1 MTIINL
7 NSNISNGGTIN
18 ITPSQDPGST
28 VDSAYDLGVLNLD
41 NGGVTVQQAVGYDY
55 YGYDYDSADLYQ
67 FTVNEAGEYSFT
79 LNGLGADADLFL
91 LPEDDVVSTT
101 DYPYDPIYGHGYSD
115 WVDYYPGYTDPILGN
130 GLDTSVEFPYDSALS
145 YSTSLGTEAEL
156 INIELD
162 PGTYYV
168 GVYSYDQVNT
178 SYSLTLS
185 DNIWTSNTSSNSNI
199 VPAQDPGTDLNSAY
213 NLGVIETNVT
223 VGETVSSSDRS
234 DVYQFTINQDGY
246 YNISLGGLSA
256 DADIA
261 LLDSFLQPLGVSQN
275 YDSASEFLMSNLDA
289 GTYYV
294 GVSSYDGIE
303 TNYELNIAE
312 AIV

>member
-1 MTIINL
+1 ML
-7 NSNISNGGTIN
+7 
-18 ITPSQDPGST
+18 
-28 VDSAYDLGVLNLD
+28 DS
-41 NGGVTVQQAVGYDY
+41 
-55 YGYDYDSADLYQ
+55 LY
-67 FTVNEAGEYSFT
+67 
-79 LNGLGADADLFL
+79 
-91 LPEDDVVSTT
+91 
-101 DYPYDPIYGHGYSD
+101 YPYYWDTD
-115 WVDYYPGYTDPILGN
+115 WVD
-130 GLDTSVEFPYDSALS
+130 GLDTNVDLPYDSALS
-145 YSTSLGTEAEL
+145 YSTSLGTEAES

-162 PGTYYV
+162 PGTYCV
-168 GVYSYDQVNT
+168 GVYSADMWNYTD
-178 SYSLTLS
+178 YSLTLS

-199 VPAQDPGTDLNSAY
+199 VPAQDPGTDFNSAY

-234 DVYQFTINQDGY
+234 DVYQFTVNQDGY

-256 DADIA
+256 DADVA
-261 LLDSFLQPLGVSQN
+261 LLDSSYQPLGVSQN

-312 AIV
+312 AII